1 MAINLWRYVLYLTIC
16 KLRRMSRLARFG
28 ACVPGFFVG
37 LVLLVILVSCV
48 VFLCS
53 LSSFPVLYFC
63 VLWLRSLCCIS
74 VFFGFV
80 PCLLTNIATYILGF
94 FILVQFKQEFVS
106 FIKDRYGIWN
116 NNIFFANFCNS
127 GHINTSRLSFFP
139 LLD

>member
-63 VLWLRSLCCIS
+63 VLCLRSLCCIF

-80 PCLLTNIATYILGF
+80 PCVVFLCSLA
-94 FILVQFKQEFVS
+94 S
-106 FIKDRYGIWN
+106 FPVLY
-116 NNIFFANFCNS
+116 FCVLWLRS
-127 GHINTSRLSFFP
+127 LSFDQYCHLYSRFFHSCTI
-139 LLD
+139 